1 MNAESTFDRYTVLYV
16 DDFEPERMLL
26 THRLRES
33 SIGLTAVASVDEAI
47 DALNRRSFDVV
58 VSDLHLDRGR
68 SGEDLLRIV
77 KSGGLHAGPVV
88 IVTGESDVSR
98 LAPLIELGASAVLNK
113 PVDAAALPE
122 IVAALVA
129 GRQIES
135 VGVCDA
141 AHLLRSLPGCMEELV
156 RAAERRDSETA
167 LRVCRDLASTA
178 SGYGLT
184 AVSRQAEQAVGLI
197 GSGMTT
203 PAARDALDRVISAVR
218 GMIEAA

>member
-1 MNAESTFDRYTVLYV
+1 MNAESTFNRYTVLYV

-26 THRLRES
+26 THKLRES

-77 KSGGLHAGPVV
+77 KSGGLHTGPIV

-113 PVDAAALPE
+113 PVDAEALPE
-122 IVAALVA
+122 VVAALVT
-129 GRQIES
+129 GRAVES

-197 GSGMTT
+197 GSGMNT
-203 PAARDALDRVISAVR
+203 PAARDALDRVIGAVR